1 MNNRNL
7 SFKNLSHLCC
17 DRELHFICHKSQLH
31 NFFKVYFQADGLKK
45 PSLKLLS
52 SFFSFIAWKLSE
64 SLLIQKQ
71 MQITQIQIQNYITQ
85 FARFLFGIFS
95 RSALVSLTWIVLILT
110 LCTYDWIPYVPNL
123 LHSVYLNK
131 LVFFPEESR
140 MIKHLMKMGLDI
152 A

>member
-7 SFKNLSHLCC
+7 SFKSLSHLCF

-31 NFFKVYFQADGLKK
+31 NFFKVYFQVDGLKK
-45 PSLKLLS
+45 NFIKIIVVF
-52 SFFSFIAWKLSE
+52 FFSFIAWKLSE

-95 RSALVSLTWIVLILT
+95 RSAFVSLTWIVLILT

-123 LHSVYLNK
+123 LHSFY
-131 LVFFPEESR
+131 
-140 MIKHLMKMGLDI
+140 
-152 A
+152 